1 MKKWFSLGIVLF
13 FGIILFNWIF
23 KSEDKTPVVIEIPI
37 EDNMTIEEV
46 SDTIL
51 VNEHN
56 MNLDSICFEDAFKTA
71 RHVYGP
77 DSTFIWYENKYHT
90 KYVEEVE

>member
-46 SDTIL
+46 EKLIREL
-51 VNEHN
+51 VP
-56 MNLDSICFEDAFKTA
+56 SIHEELHEKML
-71 RHVYGP
+71 
-77 DSTFIWYENKYHT
+77 
-90 KYVEEVE
+90 VELRKQKKKWEKLAIEEKKEIKKQEQKEKE